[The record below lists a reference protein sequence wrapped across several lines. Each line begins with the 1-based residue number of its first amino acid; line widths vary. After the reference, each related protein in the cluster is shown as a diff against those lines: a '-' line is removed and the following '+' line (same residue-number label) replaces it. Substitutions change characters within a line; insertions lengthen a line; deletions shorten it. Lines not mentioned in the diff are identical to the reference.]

1 MQCHTRLKRE
11 LKSLS
16 ESPPPNVSC
25 WLNEDSLN
33 TLTASPIRAQLRLNH
48 GKNLLYVLEII
59 GPPST
64 PYEKGVFTLH
74 IAIPDR
80 YPFEPP
86 RIRFTTPIYHPNI
99 DDAGRICL
107 DLLKMPPNG
116 AWKPAVNI
124 AGLLSSIFL
133 LMSDPNP
140 DDGLMFDIARQYKTD
155 KGAFTRKA
163 REWTQ
168 RHAMKETSDDE
179 PQSKCP
185 RLD

>member
-33 TLTASPIRAQLRLNH
+33 TLTA
-48 GKNLLYVLEII
+48 KII